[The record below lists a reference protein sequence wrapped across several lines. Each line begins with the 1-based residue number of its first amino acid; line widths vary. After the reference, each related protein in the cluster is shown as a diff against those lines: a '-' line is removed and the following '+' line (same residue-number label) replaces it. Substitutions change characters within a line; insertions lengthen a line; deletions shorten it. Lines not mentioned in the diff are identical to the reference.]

1 MCAAWDQELL
11 MQKCNA
17 YSLFKVTI
25 TNQTQEERKYNKK
38 SQPKDKKE
46 RCKKVIAIGIY
57 TRRDKQYKTPQI
69 CISCTRRENIFQ
81 TYCMKPNI
89 SLESTEQNLE
99 QFLRKKTS
107 AISEEWKNKWKE
119 GRKGGREGMMEGR
132 MEGRK
137 C

>member
-1 MCAAWDQELL
+1 
-11 MQKCNA
+11 
-17 YSLFKVTI
+17 
-25 TNQTQEERKYNKK
+25 
-38 SQPKDKKE
+38 
-46 RCKKVIAIGIY
+46 
-57 TRRDKQYKTPQI
+57 
-69 CISCTRRENIFQ
+69 
-81 TYCMKPNI
+81 MKPNI